1 MKYSL
6 YSAVDTRDDKPVLW
20 LHDYAKNRV
29 ALFHVKT
36 EPSHIKHLTAVAPEG
51 ITWYSEY
58 EWNYK
63 ADKSTAK
70 LIDSWGFSS

>member
-36 EPSHIKHLTAVAPEG
+36 APSRIKHLTAVAPEG
-51 ITWYSEY
+51 ITWEHRNTWLTHASVAGAAHLGDWEM
-58 EWNYK
+58 N
-63 ADKSTAK
+63 S
-70 LIDSWGFSS
+70 